1 MEGKRFLNSIRLQ
14 NILSF
19 GPDTPELPLEPLNV
33 LIGPNASGKSNLI
46 EALSLLAAAPH
57 DLQQPIR
64 EGGGVHEWLWK
75 GAERLGSAT
84 MDVTLEYPKPLQHA
98 WQVSDTFAVDLDVKL
113 FGYRLSFKETT
124 QRFDLQDESV
134 EDKNPSAISS
144 NSGFYYRYQGGAPII
159 AALTSDLKSRS
170 ERPIKRE
177 ELKPDQSIL
186 SQRRDPDFYPEV
198 TWVAGQ
204 FSHMRFYRE
213 WNFGRLTPTRR
224 PQSTDLPKDF
234 LLEDA
239 SNLGVLLSDLLN
251 RPDIRCRIFSLFR
264 TFYQEFKDIRFEV
277 AGSQVRM
284 FFHEHSLGHAVPAER
299 LSDGTLRYLCLLA
312 ILCHPDPPPVI
323 CLEEPELGLHPDIIP
338 EVAKLLVEASTRT
351 QLFVTTH
358 SDILVDSLSDTPEAV
373 IVCEKTDGATQLQ
386 RLDAEEFKPWL
397 EKYRLGELWTSGHI
411 GGNRW

>member
-1 MEGKRFLNSIRLQ
+1 MDGKRFLRSIRLR

-46 EALSLLAAAPH
+46 EALSLLAAAPR
-57 DLQQPIR
+57 DLQAPIR

-98 WQVSDTFAVDLDVKL
+98 WQVSKTCAVDLDVKL

-134 EDKNPSAISS
+134 EDKNPPAISS
-144 NSGFYYRYQGGAPII
+144 SAGFYYRYQGGAPII
-159 AALTSDLKSRS
+159 AALTRDCKSRS

-198 TWVAGQ
+198 TWIADQ
-204 FSHMRFYRE
+204 FGRMRFYRE
-213 WNFGRLTPTRR
+213 WNFGRLTPTRQ

-251 RPDIRCRIFSLFR
+251 RPNIQSGILSRVQ
-264 TFYQEFKDIRFEV
+264 TFYQDVEDIRIDV
-277 AGSQVRM
+277 TGSQVRI
-284 FFHEHSLGHAVPAER
+284 FFHEHALRHAVPAER
-299 LSDGTLRYLCLLA
+299 SR
-312 ILCHPDPPPVI
+312 
-323 CLEEPELGLHPDIIP
+323 
-338 EVAKLLVEASTRT
+338 ST
-351 QLFVTTH
+351 
-358 SDILVDSLSDTPEAV
+358 
-373 IVCEKTDGATQLQ
+373 G
-386 RLDAEEFKPWL
+386 
-397 EKYRLGELWTSGHI
+397 
-411 GGNRW
+411 